1 MNIIRQ
7 YIKKR
12 LFQFSFSVLFAILS
26 VLAGLISYM
35 ILASLIAELIN
46 RNLNWELY
54 SNKLLII
61 AGMFLFKEILAGIS
75 TTISHTA
82 TFQSLR
88 DMRGEISD
96 KLFEMPLGDI
106 TSISSGTLKDI
117 IVDKVDS
124 METTLSHILPE
135 MTANVVGP
143 VLLIIYMFTLD
154 WRLGMVSLLP
164 FIVGMGFM
172 KSVMNEEYTK
182 NYKESVVLGQKM
194 NNALVEYIGGIEVIK
209 AFNQGNASYQ
219 KYSDSVN
226 SNAQFYYDWMGKC
239 MKRVS
244 VGRILSPMGILT
256 VIPFGMFFYQNG
268 SIEIETLITIVI
280 LSFATVSN
288 LLKALNYTDDLA
300 RIGTISSGVE
310 SLLASKNLKYGTT
323 SQPIE
328 KFNVEFIDV
337 DFSYNGEKQIIKNLN
352 LTFKE
357 GTFNALV
364 GESGSGKSTIA
375 KLLAG
380 FWNAESGYIKIG
392 GIDLKD
398 IPLKQLSKIISYVS
412 QDNYLFDFSVREN
425 IRLGNPDATDNEV
438 EQIAIKAGCDSF
450 IRELSNGY
458 DTIIGEGGGHL
469 SGGEKQRIS
478 IARAMLKNSPII
490 ILDEATS
497 YIDPENENIV
507 QAAISKLVEGKTLIV
522 IAHRLNT
529 IKGADKIFVINNGM
543 LENSGNHEELLAK
556 SKLYCDMCRALNKE
570 DEEC

>member
-12 LFQFSFSVLFAILS
+12 KIQFSCSILFAIFG
-26 VLAGLISYM
+26 VVAGLISYM

-46 RNLNWELY
+46 GNSNWELY

-61 AGMFLFKEILAGIS
+61 TGLFLIKEISAGIS

-88 DMRGEISD
+88 DIRKEISN

-106 TSISSGTLKDI
+106 TGISSGTLKDI

-135 MTANVVGP
+135 
-143 VLLIIYMFTLD
+143 
-154 WRLGMVSLLP
+154 
-164 FIVGMGFM
+164 
-172 KSVMNEEYTK
+172 
-182 NYKESVVLGQKM
+182 
-194 NNALVEYIGGIEVIK
+194 
-209 AFNQGNASYQ
+209 FNQSNTSYQ

-226 SNAQFYYDWMGKC
+226 DNAQFYYDWMRRC

-244 VGRILSPMGILT
+244 IGRILSPMGILT
-256 VIPFGMFFYQNG
+256 VIPFGMIFYKNG

-310 SLLASKNLKYGTT
+310 SLLASKKLKCGTT
-323 SQPIE
+323 VQTVE
-328 KFNVEFIDV
+328 NFNVEFIDV
-337 DFSYNGEKQIIKNLN
+337 SFSYNGKKQVIKNLN
-352 LTFKE
+352 LKFDE

-380 FWNAESGYIKIG
+380 FWNVESGHIKIG
-392 GIDLKD
+392 GIDVNN
-398 IPLKQLSKIISYVS
+398 IPLKQLSKLISYVS
-412 QDNYLFDFSVREN
+412 QDNYLFDFSVKEN
-425 IRLGNPDATDNEV
+425 IRLGNPNATDDEV
-438 EQIAIKAGCDSF
+438 EQIAIKAGCDRF
-450 IRELSNGY
+450 IKELSHGY
-458 DTIIGEGGGHL
+458 DTIVGEGGGHL

-497 YIDPENENIV
+497 YIDPENENII
-507 QAAISKLVEGKTLIV
+507 QAAISKLIKGKTLIV

-543 LENSGNHEELLAK
+543 LENSGKHEELLEK
-556 SKLYCDMCRALNKE
+556 SKSYCAMCMASNKE
-570 DEEC
+570 DEA